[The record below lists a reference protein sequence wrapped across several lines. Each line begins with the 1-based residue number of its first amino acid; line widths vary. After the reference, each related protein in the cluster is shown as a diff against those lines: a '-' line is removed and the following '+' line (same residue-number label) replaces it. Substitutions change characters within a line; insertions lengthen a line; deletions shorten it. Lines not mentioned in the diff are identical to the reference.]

1 MSKHRRK
8 SVSIGVD
15 GAMELTTIG
24 NTLKN
29 DITAIHSYIES
40 LAAWVNGYFESKLST
55 ANSHIPN
62 VPLLDSLVGLASSC
76 ELMRNCL
83 IKTREKS
90 YYKRQE
96 LEYSL
101 EEVTKEKE
109 LREKQLAQCK
119 EQLARRQVRLEHKE
133 TLQCFMENELNK
145 QEKEFLK
152 EKQGLS
158 QIKAEVESAKREID
172 NLSTD
177 IAVSCSGLNYAL
189 EEAERWG
196 YVRAKTNIEDIKD
209 YVTEIK
215 QVVIILCKEKSQNKY
230 VDKIKSLSR
239 RIESLATI
247 IYQQSSKNSNK
258 TLYNR

>member
-1 MSKHRRK
+1 MSKHNRA
-8 SVSIGVD
+8 SVSMGID
-15 GAMELTTIG
+15 RAMGLTTIG
-24 NTLKN
+24 NILKN

-83 IKTREKS
+83 IKIREKS

-119 EQLARRQVRLEHKE
+119 EQLAQRQVRLEHKE

-152 EKQGLS
+152 EKRGLN
-158 QIKAEVESAKREID
+158 QVNAKVESAIREID
-172 NLSTD
+172 KLNTD

-189 EEAERWG
+189 EEAQRWG
-196 YVRAKTNIEDIKD
+196 YIRAKTNLEDIKD

-215 QVVIILCKEKSQNKY
+215 QVVIMLCKEKSQNKY
-230 VDKIKSLSR
+230 VDKIKVLSR
-239 RIESLATI
+239 RVESLASI
-247 IYQQSSKNSNK
+247 IYLQTSKNSNK
-258 TLYNR
+258 KLYNR